1 LIEQNAIRYASTM
14 FVRFRLQGRR
24 LQASLM
30 QTRRVSGKMQSEH
43 IASLG
48 SVDAEVSVRERLA
61 FWAKLSERLARLAN
75 RVGPDDQAKVYAALH
90 ARIPMVTPDEQRT
103 VQEENAE
110 GDERFWEAM
119 RDMGTAS
126 VEEHRALIARTET
139 KIAEQAQRVAE
150 AGERAQAA
158 KHRLER
164 IRRGES
170 VPGGLGKPFDVRA
183 ALKAA
188 GFTERDQRRCE
199 LLASLTEAEMKQA
212 SAKAGAEVVDAAD
225 RAIKREARR
234 IIRARREAE
243 RLRLTDDERAVL
255 RIMERDLRRT
265 LTEQEEHL
273 TLEQARSLD
282 MV

>member
-1 LIEQNAIRYASTM
+1 
-14 FVRFRLQGRR
+14 
-24 LQASLM
+24 
-30 QTRRVSGKMQSEH
+30 MQSEH
-43 IASLG
+43 VASLG

-61 FWAKLSERLARLAN
+61 FWTKLPERLTRLGN

-90 ARIPMVTPDEQRT
+90 ARIPMVTPDEQRAI
-103 VQEENAE
+103 QKANSED
-110 GDERFWEAM
+110 DERFWGAM
-119 RDMGTAS
+119 RDMRTAS
-126 VEEHRALIARTET
+126 VEEHRALIARAQM
-139 KIAEQAQRVAE
+139 KIAEHATTAAE

-158 KHRLER
+158 KDRLER

-188 GFTERDQRRCE
+188 GLTERDLRRMR

-212 SAKAGAEVVDAAD
+212 SAKTCAEVVDAAD
-225 RAIKREARR
+225 RAAEREARR

-243 RLRLTDDERAVL
+243 RLRLTDDEHAVL
-255 RIMERDLRRT
+255 RIMERDLRRP

-273 TLEQARSLD
+273 ALEKAWSFG
-282 MV
+282 VV

>member
-1 LIEQNAIRYASTM
+1 
-14 FVRFRLQGRR
+14 
-24 LQASLM
+24 
-30 QTRRVSGKMQSEH
+30 
-43 IASLG
+43 
-48 SVDAEVSVRERLA
+48 
-61 FWAKLSERLARLAN
+61 
-75 RVGPDDQAKVYAALH
+75 
-90 ARIPMVTPDEQRT
+90 MVTPDEQRT

-139 KIAEQAQRVAE
+139 KIAEHAPKAAE

-158 KHRLER
+158 KDRLER

-199 LLASLTEAEMKQA
+199 LLASLTEAEMKRA
-212 SAKAGAEVVDAAD
+212 SEDVRGSGRRGGQGH
-225 RAIKREARR
+225 RARGPSDHKGEARSREA
-234 IIRARREAE
+234 
-243 RLRLTDDERAVL
+243 AV
-255 RIMERDLRRT
+255 D
-265 LTEQEEHL
+265 
-273 TLEQARSLD
+273 
-282 MV
+282 